1 MVILQYTFQRS
12 KKKGLKSGIHMEKL
26 SKWIVKFRNVILVV
40 AILLLIP
47 SVYGYLKTDI
57 NYDLLSYLP
66 ASSESMKAQDIL
78 GDEFNLSSVDF
89 LVLNNKTEHEAAK
102 IKDQINKIDGVE
114 KCIWRDDVMDITIPK
129 EAIPDNIQEMLYS
142 GDSTMM
148 IVTFEEPTSSTR
160 TMNAIAEIKKLSNE
174 DCYLGGISAI
184 SEDTKDQTEHDTPI
198 YAGIAVILCMV
209 VLFLGLESTVAP
221 IVFMLGMI
229 FPIVYNFGTNIFL
242 GQISYITKALAVV
255 LQLAVTLDY
264 SIFLLHRYVEEKKHL
279 DNEEAMSKAIQATF
293 TSITSSSVTTIAG
306 FVALCVMQLTLGR
319 DIGIVMAKGVVF
331 GVLSTIF
338 ILPSLLMFFD
348 KPIEKYTHKTII
360 HELKHQP
367 LFVTKHYKKI
377 LIVFILVFI
386 PFIYAQSH
394 TTQYYDLISGMPEDF
409 ASIIGTNQL
418 KDKFDMTTTHFVIVD
433 DSLTTSQI
441 QEMSNQIKDL
451 DGIHNI
457 ISYEEFVGPGIP
469 DSFKPSIVKE
479 ICQSDDHK
487 LLVVNSDYKSATTEL
502 NNQLDQMD
510 KIIHKYDPNALIGGE
525 GSMTRDLINTT
536 NVDFAFVNVLS
547 VALIFLIVALTFK
560 SFALPVILV
569 LTIEFAISIN
579 MGIPFFT
586 KTTLPF
592 IASMVIGT
600 IQLGA
605 TVDYAILLTTRF
617 REELEAGKDLKE
629 AARIATKR
637 SSISIMTSG
646 FSFFAACIGVSF
658 FAKMDLIKSLV
669 VLLARGALISVIS
682 ILFVLPS
689 LLIFFHKFIEK
700 TTKGWPKERK
710 VEL

>member
-1 MVILQYTFQRS
+1 
-12 KKKGLKSGIHMEKL
+12 
-26 SKWIVKFRNVILVV
+26 
-40 AILLLIP
+40 
-47 SVYGYLKTDI
+47 
-57 NYDLLSYLP
+57 
-66 ASSESMKAQDIL
+66 
-78 GDEFNLSSVDF
+78 
-89 LVLNNKTEHEAAK
+89 
-102 IKDQINKIDGVE
+102 
-114 KCIWRDDVMDITIPK
+114 
-129 EAIPDNIQEMLYS
+129 
-142 GDSTMM
+142 
-148 IVTFEEPTSSTR
+148 
-160 TMNAIAEIKKLSNE
+160 
-174 DCYLGGISAI
+174 
-184 SEDTKDQTEHDTPI
+184 
-198 YAGIAVILCMV
+198 
-209 VLFLGLESTVAP
+209 
-221 IVFMLGMI
+221 
-229 FPIVYNFGTNIFL
+229 
-242 GQISYITKALAVV
+242 
-255 LQLAVTLDY
+255 
-264 SIFLLHRYVEEKKHL
+264 
-279 DNEEAMSKAIQATF
+279 
-293 TSITSSSVTTIAG
+293 
-306 FVALCVMQLTLGR
+306 MQLTLGR

-394 TTQYYDLISGMPEDF
+394 TKQYYDLISGMPEDF

-441 QEMSNQIKDL
+441 QEMSNEIKGL

-479 ICQSDDHK
+479 VCQSDDHK

-502 NNQLDQMD
+502 DNQLDQMD

-547 VALIFLIVALTFK
+547 VVLIFLIVALTFK

-617 REELEAGKDLKE
+617 REELEAGNDLKE

>member
-1 MVILQYTFQRS
+1 MV
-12 KKKGLKSGIHMEKL
+12 KVG
-26 SKWIVKFRNVILVV
+26 KWIAKHKYLIILIS
-40 AILLLIP
+40 ILLMIP
-47 SVYGYLKTDI
+47 SVIGMAKTRV
-57 NYDLLSYLP
+57 NYDILSYLP
-66 ASSESMKAQDIL
+66 DTLETIKGQDIMVDEYGMGAFSMVVVENMEL
-78 GDEFNLSSVDF
+78 KDVQKLEDAYSEIDHVKDVLWYDDVADLSLPVEMIPKDLREAFFKGDATMMLVLFDNTTSSDEAMEALTEMRKISNDQCFLSGMTGIVTDIKNLALSEMPAYVVIAAILCFIVLQLFTDSF
-89 LVLNNKTEHEAAK
+89 LVPLFF
-102 IKDQINKIDGVE
+102 
-114 KCIWRDDVMDITIPK
+114 
-129 EAIPDNIQEMLYS
+129 L
-142 GDSTMM
+142 
-148 IVTFEEPTSSTR
+148 
-160 TMNAIAEIKKLSNE
+160 LSI
-174 DCYLGGISAI
+174 GIS
-184 SEDTKDQTEHDTPI
+184 
-198 YAGIAVILCMV
+198 ILYNMGTNV
-209 VLFLGLESTVAP
+209 FLGE
-221 IVFMLGMI
+221 
-229 FPIVYNFGTNIFL
+229 
-242 GQISYITKALAVV
+242 ISYITQALVAV
-255 LQLAVTLDY
+255 LQLGVTMDY
-264 SIFLLHRYVEEKKHL
+264 SIFLLSSYEENKERFP
-279 DNEEAMSKAIQATF
+279 DDRERAMGHAIANTF
-293 TSITSSSVTTIAG
+293 KSIVGSSVTTIAG

-479 ICQSDDHK
+479 VCQSDDHK

-569 LTIEFAISIN
+569 LTIEFAISIK